1 MNRIPLVL
9 LAIVG
14 AGCTPAGNFQGKL
27 VDAISGDPMPEV
39 RLLAKSDPMSSDMT
53 CQTFDAMTGAD
64 GSFDVLGLCGADT
77 YTLQPS
83 LKFMLL
89 DGVGSIDG
97 SVQAT
102 DVVEI
107 KVWRDPGPGVHVL
120 DGAKMEKQ
128 STASDV
134 ESKNILDSEEKVF
147 YPAKLPLVYTVVT
160 QGQYLM
166 LSGDRNIDKLAFFPV
181 IETGERTFGT
191 TDEPDKDEP
200 WSYIGIEFQ
209 SDTEFERK
217 TATPDP
223 SKIKEVELNGQHVIY
238 IAHDALPAGQ
248 YALWEQDGR
257 RMYAV
262 QF

>member
-1 MNRIPLVL
+1 MSRIPLVL

-14 AGCTPAGNFQGKL
+14 IGCMPAGSYQGKL
-27 VDAISGDPMPEV
+27 VDAISGDPMPDV
-39 RLLAKSDPMSSDMT
+39 RLLAKSDPLSSDMT

-64 GSFDVLGLCGADT
+64 GSFLVQGLCAADT

-83 LKFMLL
+83 LQFFLL
-89 DGVGSIDG
+89 EGLSPIDG

-102 DVVEI
+102 DVVTT
-107 KVWRDPGPGVHVL
+107 KVWRAPGAGVYVL
-120 DGAKMEKQ
+120 EGAKMDKQ
-128 STASDV
+128 STAVDV

-147 YPAKLPLVYTVVT
+147 YPAKLPITYTT
-160 QGQYLM
+160 LAEGQYLM
-166 LSGDRNIDKLAFFPV
+166 LSGDRNIDKLGFYPI
-181 IETGERTFGT
+181 IESGERVFGT
-191 TDEPDKDEP
+191 TDEKDKDEP
-200 WSYIGIEFQ
+200 WSYIGIEFT

-217 TATPDP
+217 VATPDP
-223 SKIKEVELNGQHVIY
+223 AKVLEIEQGDRHLIY

-257 RMYAV
+257 RTYAL